1 MEVSYLSVLPHNL
14 MKKVGVTLSLVVQRK
29 KSINGIFE
37 HLSSIKY
44 TFRSRMLKVAINQ
57 SRLDKRHSSLK
68 TRFLLKSF

>member
-1 MEVSYLSVLPHNL
+1 MEVSYLSVLLHNL

-44 TFRSRMLKVAINQ
+44 TFRLRMLKVAINQ